1 MIPLGTSVN
10 MIDDKYLSAKSGR
23 TTTIVFPAY
32 SSCSANLTAAAAAA
46 PQDIPTNRPSS
57 LANLRAISIDSS
69 FVTCSTLSTIDKS
82 RFLGINPAPIP

>member
-10 MIDDKYLSAKSGR
+10 IIDDKYLSAKSGR

-46 PQDIPTNRPSS
+46 PAAKKESDNDADFEQKKIADEQKPADQTTTNQK
-57 LANLRAISIDSS
+57 
-69 FVTCSTLSTIDKS
+69 DKEQV
-82 RFLGINPAPIP
+82 

>member
-10 MIDDKYLSAKSGR
+10 IIDDKYLSAKSGR

-57 LANLRAISIDSS
+57 
-69 FVTCSTLSTIDKS
+69 
-82 RFLGINPAPIP
+82 

>member
-10 MIDDKYLSAKSGR
+10 IIDDKYLSAKSGR

-57 LANLRAISIDSS
+57 LANLKPSQLIRHLLLVQPCQQLISQGS
-69 FVTCSTLSTIDKS
+69 
-82 RFLGINPAPIP
+82 

>member
-10 MIDDKYLSAKSGR
+10 IIDDKYLSAKSGR

-46 PQDIPTNRPSS
+46 PQDIP
-57 LANLRAISIDSS
+57 LIDLLLLLILEP
-69 FVTCSTLSTIDKS
+69 FRLTRHL
-82 RFLGINPAPIP
+82 

>member
-10 MIDDKYLSAKSGR
+10 IIDDKYLSAKSGR
-23 TTTIVFPAY
+23 TTTIVFPEY

-57 LANLRAISIDSS
+57 QPYQQLISQGS
-69 FVTCSTLSTIDKS
+69 
-82 RFLGINPAPIP
+82 